1 MKNGLTKEEVLRRVS
16 ANAGM
21 EAAYQG
27 MPGKWQERFLNFC
40 TGKGGLPI
48 TYDPFFK
55 KIFDPEIHPER
66 LSRLL
71 SLVLGKELKV
81 HRALPNEGTRI
92 LDEGSLVI
100 MDIVVEMGD
109 GSIADV
115 EIQKIPYLF
124 PGERAACYSADL
136 LMRQY
141 LRVKGERGKKFSYR
155 DIKKVYTVVLLEKS
169 SGDFRKVPEAWIHKS
184 RQKSDTGIELE
195 LLQEYVFIA
204 LDMFRKVSDNKR
216 TGSELEAWMQMLSS
230 SKPAVH
236 AQIADKSLIF
246 KGIYEEIE
254 AFRQDIGGVL
264 NMFSDALRILDRN
277 TVQLMIDE
285 MKEEL
290 EGTKEE
296 LEGTREELEGAKEE
310 LEGTREELEGT
321 REELEGAK
329 EELEGTKEELEEAK
343 GKVEELAGQ
352 IGEQADQIKR
362 QFSEMEEQAKALEEK
377 QDELEKKDNRIKEL
391 EKMLKA
397 LEEN

>member
-115 EIQKIPYLF
+115 EIQKITYLF

-169 SGDFRKVPEAWIHKS
+169 SEDFRTVPEAWIHKS

-230 SKPAVH
+230 GNPAVH

-290 EGTKEE
+290 EGTK
-296 LEGTREELEGAKEE
+296 
-310 LEGTREELEGT
+310 EELEGT

>member
-155 DIKKVYTVVLLEKS
+155 DIK
-169 SGDFRKVPEAWIHKS
+169 RC
-184 RQKSDTGIELE
+184 
-195 LLQEYVFIA
+195 
-204 LDMFRKVSDNKR
+204 
-216 TGSELEAWMQMLSS
+216 
-230 SKPAVH
+230 
-236 AQIADKSLIF
+236 
-246 KGIYEEIE
+246 
-254 AFRQDIGGVL
+254 
-264 NMFSDALRILDRN
+264 
-277 TVQLMIDE
+277 
-285 MKEEL
+285 
-290 EGTKEE
+290 
-296 LEGTREELEGAKEE
+296 TRWCC
-310 LEGTREELEGT
+310 
-321 REELEGAK
+321 
-329 EELEGTKEELEEAK
+329 
-343 GKVEELAGQ
+343 
-352 IGEQADQIKR
+352 
-362 QFSEMEEQAKALEEK
+362 
-377 QDELEKKDNRIKEL
+377 
-391 EKMLKA
+391 
-397 LEEN
+397 

>member
-115 EIQKIPYLF
+115 EIQKIP
-124 PGERAACYSADL
+124 
-136 LMRQY
+136 
-141 LRVKGERGKKFSYR
+141 
-155 DIKKVYTVVLLEKS
+155 
-169 SGDFRKVPEAWIHKS
+169 
-184 RQKSDTGIELE
+184 
-195 LLQEYVFIA
+195 
-204 LDMFRKVSDNKR
+204 
-216 TGSELEAWMQMLSS
+216 
-230 SKPAVH
+230 
-236 AQIADKSLIF
+236 
-246 KGIYEEIE
+246 
-254 AFRQDIGGVL
+254 
-264 NMFSDALRILDRN
+264 
-277 TVQLMIDE
+277 
-285 MKEEL
+285 
-290 EGTKEE
+290 
-296 LEGTREELEGAKEE
+296 
-310 LEGTREELEGT
+310 
-321 REELEGAK
+321 
-329 EELEGTKEELEEAK
+329 
-343 GKVEELAGQ
+343 
-352 IGEQADQIKR
+352 
-362 QFSEMEEQAKALEEK
+362 
-377 QDELEKKDNRIKEL
+377 
-391 EKMLKA
+391 
-397 LEEN
+397 

>member
-169 SGDFRKVPEAWIHKS
+169 SEDFRTVPEAWIHKS

-230 SKPAVH
+230 GNPAVH

-285 MKEEL
+285 MQDEL
-290 EGTKEE
+290 EVTK
-296 LEGTREELEGAKEE
+296 
-310 LEGTREELEGT
+310 EELEGT

>member
-27 MPGKWQERFLNFC
+27 MSGKWQERFLNFC

-169 SGDFRKVPEAWIHKS
+169 SEDFRTVPEAWIHKS

-204 LDMFRKVSDNKR
+204 LNMFRKVSDNKR

-230 SKPAVH
+230 GNPAVH

-310 LEGTREELEGT
+310 LEGTREELE
-321 REELEGAK
+321 
-329 EELEGTKEELEEAK
+329 EAK

>member
-169 SGDFRKVPEAWIHKS
+169 SEDFRTMPEAWIHKS

-230 SKPAVH
+230 GNPAVH

-310 LEGTREELEGT
+310 LEGTREELE
-321 REELEGAK
+321 
-329 EELEGTKEELEEAK
+329 EAK

>member
-169 SGDFRKVPEAWIHKS
+169 SEDFRTVPEAWIHKS

-310 LEGTREELEGT
+310 LEGTREELE
-321 REELEGAK
+321 
-329 EELEGTKEELEEAK
+329 EAK

>member
-169 SGDFRKVPEAWIHKS
+169 SEDFRTVPEAWIHKS

-230 SKPAVH
+230 GNPAVH

-290 EGTKEE
+290 EGTK
-296 LEGTREELEGAKEE
+296 
-310 LEGTREELEGT
+310 EELEGT

>member
-1 MKNGLTKEEVLRRVS
+1 M
-16 ANAGM
+16 
-21 EAAYQG
+21 
-27 MPGKWQERFLNFC
+27 
-40 TGKGGLPI
+40 
-48 TYDPFFK
+48 
-55 KIFDPEIHPER
+55 
-66 LSRLL
+66 
-71 SLVLGKELKV
+71 LGKELKV

-169 SGDFRKVPEAWIHKS
+169 SEDFRTVPEAWIHKS

-246 KGIYEEIE
+246 KGIYDEIE

-290 EGTKEE
+290 EGTK
-296 LEGTREELEGAKEE
+296 
-310 LEGTREELEGT
+310 EELEGT

>member
-169 SGDFRKVPEAWIHKS
+169 SEDFRTVPEAWIHKS

-230 SKPAVH
+230 GNPAVH

-310 LEGTREELEGT
+310 LEGT
-321 REELEGAK
+321 
-329 EELEGTKEELEEAK
+329 KEELEEAK

-362 QFSEMEEQAKALEEK
+362 QFSEMEEQANALEEK

>member
-169 SGDFRKVPEAWIHKS
+169 SEDFRTVPEAWIHKS

-230 SKPAVH
+230 GNPAVH

-310 LEGTREELEGT
+310 LEGT
-321 REELEGAK
+321 
-329 EELEGTKEELEEAK
+329 KEELEEAK

-391 EKMLKA
+391 EKLLKA

>member
-124 PGERAACYSADL
+124 PGKRAACYSSDL

-169 SGDFRKVPEAWIHKS
+169 SEDFRTVPEAWIHKS

-230 SKPAVH
+230 DNPAVH
-236 AQIADKSLIF
+236 VQIADKSPIF

-310 LEGTREELEGT
+310 LEGT
-321 REELEGAK
+321 
-329 EELEGTKEELEEAK
+329 KEELEEAK
-343 GKVEELAGQ
+343 GKVEELAG
-352 IGEQADQIKR
+352 QADQIKR

>member
-169 SGDFRKVPEAWIHKS
+169 SEDFRTVPEAWIHKS

-230 SKPAVH
+230 GNPAVH

-310 LEGTREELEGT
+310 LEGT
-321 REELEGAK
+321 
-329 EELEGTKEELEEAK
+329 KEELEEEK

>member
-169 SGDFRKVPEAWIHKS
+169 SEDFRTVPEAWIHKS

-204 LDMFRKVSDNKR
+204 LDMFRKVSNNKR

-230 SKPAVH
+230 GNPAVH

-290 EGTKEE
+290 EGTK
-296 LEGTREELEGAKEE
+296 
-310 LEGTREELEGT
+310 EELEGT

>member
-27 MPGKWQERFLNFC
+27 MSGKWQERFLNFC

-169 SGDFRKVPEAWIHKS
+169 SEDFRTVPEAWIHKS

-230 SKPAVH
+230 GNPAVH

-310 LEGTREELEGT
+310 LEGTREELE
-321 REELEGAK
+321 
-329 EELEGTKEELEEAK
+329 EAK

>member
-1 MKNGLTKEEVLRRVS
+1 MKSGLTKEEVLRRVS

-169 SGDFRKVPEAWIHKS
+169 SEDFRTVPEAWIHKS

-230 SKPAVH
+230 GNPAVH

-310 LEGTREELEGT
+310 LEGT
-321 REELEGAK
+321 
-329 EELEGTKEELEEAK
+329 KEELEEAK

-362 QFSEMEEQAKALEEK
+362 QFSDMEEQAKALEEK

>member
-169 SGDFRKVPEAWIHKS
+169 SEDFRTVPEAWIHKS

-230 SKPAVH
+230 NKPAVH
-236 AQIADKSLIF
+236 AQIADKSPIF

-290 EGTKEE
+290 EGTK
-296 LEGTREELEGAKEE
+296 
-310 LEGTREELEGT
+310 EELEGT

>member
-169 SGDFRKVPEAWIHKS
+169 SEDFRTVPEAWIHKS

-230 SKPAVH
+230 GNPAVH

-310 LEGTREELEGT
+310 LEGTKEG
-321 REELEGAK
+321 
-329 EELEGTKEELEEAK
+329 LEEAK

>member
-310 LEGTREELEGT
+310 LEGT
-321 REELEGAK
+321 
-329 EELEGTKEELEEAK
+329 KEELEEAK

>member
-230 SKPAVH
+230 GNPAVH

-290 EGTKEE
+290 EGTK
-296 LEGTREELEGAKEE
+296 
-310 LEGTREELEGT
+310 EELEGT

>member
-169 SGDFRKVPEAWIHKS
+169 SEDFRTVPEAWIHKS

-230 SKPAVH
+230 GNPAVH

-290 EGTKEE
+290 EGT
-296 LEGTREELEGAKEE
+296 KEE

>member
-124 PGERAACYSADL
+124 PGERAACYSSDL

-230 SKPAVH
+230 GNPAVH

-290 EGTKEE
+290 EGTK
-296 LEGTREELEGAKEE
+296 
-310 LEGTREELEGT
+310 EELEGT

>member
-169 SGDFRKVPEAWIHKS
+169 SEDFRTVPEAWIHKS

-230 SKPAVH
+230 GNPAVH
-236 AQIADKSLIF
+236 AQIADKSPIF

-290 EGTKEE
+290 EGTK
-296 LEGTREELEGAKEE
+296 
-310 LEGTREELEGT
+310 EELEGT

>member
-169 SGDFRKVPEAWIHKS
+169 SEDFRTVPEAWIHKS

-230 SKPAVH
+230 GNPAVH

-310 LEGTREELEGT
+310 LEGT
-321 REELEGAK
+321 
-329 EELEGTKEELEEAK
+329 KEELEEAK

-352 IGEQADQIKR
+352 IGKQADQIKR

>member
-169 SGDFRKVPEAWIHKS
+169 SEDFRTMPEAWIHKS

-230 SKPAVH
+230 GNPAVH

-310 LEGTREELEGT
+310 LEGT
-321 REELEGAK
+321 
-329 EELEGTKEELEEAK
+329 KEELEEAK
-343 GKVEELAGQ
+343 EKVEELAGQ

>member
-169 SGDFRKVPEAWIHKS
+169 SEDFRTVPEAWIHKS

-246 KGIYEEIE
+246 KGIYDEIE

-296 LEGTREELEGAKEE
+296 LEGTREELEG
-310 LEGTREELEGT
+310 
-321 REELEGAK
+321 
-329 EELEGTKEELEEAK
+329 AK

>member
-246 KGIYEEIE
+246 KGIYDEIE

-290 EGTKEE
+290 EGTK
-296 LEGTREELEGAKEE
+296 
-310 LEGTREELEGT
+310 EELEGT

>member
-169 SGDFRKVPEAWIHKS
+169 SEDFRTVPEAWIHKS

-246 KGIYEEIE
+246 KGIYDEIE

-290 EGTKEE
+290 EGTK
-296 LEGTREELEGAKEE
+296 
-310 LEGTREELEGT
+310 EELEGT

>member
-141 LRVKGERGKKFSYR
+141 LGVKGERGKKFSYR

-169 SGDFRKVPEAWIHKS
+169 SEDFRTVPEAWIHKS

-230 SKPAVH
+230 GNPAVH

-290 EGTKEE
+290 EGTK
-296 LEGTREELEGAKEE
+296 
-310 LEGTREELEGT
+310 EELEGT

>member
-169 SGDFRKVPEAWIHKS
+169 SEDFRTVPEAWIHKS
-184 RQKSDTGIELE
+184 RQKSDTGIALE

-230 SKPAVH
+230 GNPAVH

-290 EGTKEE
+290 EGTK
-296 LEGTREELEGAKEE
+296 
-310 LEGTREELEGT
+310 EELEGT

>member
-27 MPGKWQERFLNFC
+27 MPGKWHERFLNFC

-169 SGDFRKVPEAWIHKS
+169 SEDFRTVPEAWIHKS

-230 SKPAVH
+230 GNPAVH

-290 EGTKEE
+290 EGTK
-296 LEGTREELEGAKEE
+296 
-310 LEGTREELEGT
+310 EELEGT

>member
-169 SGDFRKVPEAWIHKS
+169 SEDFRTVPEAWIHKS

-246 KGIYEEIE
+246 KGIYDEIE

-310 LEGTREELEGT
+310 LEGTREELE
-321 REELEGAK
+321 
-329 EELEGTKEELEEAK
+329 EAK

>member
-230 SKPAVH
+230 GNPAVH

-246 KGIYEEIE
+246 KGIYDEIE

-290 EGTKEE
+290 EGTK
-296 LEGTREELEGAKEE
+296 
-310 LEGTREELEGT
+310 EELEGT

>member
-169 SGDFRKVPEAWIHKS
+169 SEDFRTVPEAWIHKS
-184 RQKSDTGIELE
+184 RQKSDTGIELD

-230 SKPAVH
+230 GNPAVH

-290 EGTKEE
+290 EGTK
-296 LEGTREELEGAKEE
+296 
-310 LEGTREELEGT
+310 EELEGT